1 MRHLPADHSP
11 ASWSFILTDSL
22 CVAPP
27 AAGAST
33 SGVDGQPSVA
43 LPPVVPLSVNFMS
56 ETGAYLIDNGRV
68 VIFWLGRQVPREFLA
83 EVRLGAACMLLFL

>member
-1 MRHLPADHSP
+1 M
-11 ASWSFILTDSL
+11 
-22 CVAPP
+22 
-27 AAGAST
+27 
-33 SGVDGQPSVA
+33 A